1 MVEATTEVM
10 IIEAATVVATVAT
23 EAVTIMVTV
32 EVTAVMNVVV
42 IVVNLALLKRDSSS
56 LKMDNNS
63 IHNRIW
69 QVPDLT

>member
-10 IIEAATVVATVAT
+10 IIEAATVVVT

-42 IVVNLALLKRDSSS
+42 IVVNLALLKRGSSS
-56 LKMDNNS
+56 LKMDSNS

-69 QVPDLT
+69 QVLDLT